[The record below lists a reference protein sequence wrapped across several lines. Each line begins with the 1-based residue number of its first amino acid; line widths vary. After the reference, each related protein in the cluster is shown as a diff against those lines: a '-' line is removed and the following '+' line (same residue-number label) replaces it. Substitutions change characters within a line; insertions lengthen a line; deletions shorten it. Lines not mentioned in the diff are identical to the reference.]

1 MIPFPKK
8 RYQIIYADPPWKYVH
23 WNDDKVTR
31 KAPYPLM
38 TTDEI
43 FDLPVQDIADDTCI
57 LFLTQWF
64 TNNLPGSDNS
74 GVPASDIKDKI
85 LPSLKYSITFESC
98 FFSLNL

>member
-43 FDLPVQDIADDTCI
+43 FDLPVQDIADDTSRSFEEWSDI
-57 LFLTQWF
+57 VLTQKMIE
-64 TNNLPGSDNS
+64 S
-74 GVPASDIKDKI
+74 
-85 LPSLKYSITFESC
+85 FEQE
-98 FFSLNL
+98 FKLIYGKEKK